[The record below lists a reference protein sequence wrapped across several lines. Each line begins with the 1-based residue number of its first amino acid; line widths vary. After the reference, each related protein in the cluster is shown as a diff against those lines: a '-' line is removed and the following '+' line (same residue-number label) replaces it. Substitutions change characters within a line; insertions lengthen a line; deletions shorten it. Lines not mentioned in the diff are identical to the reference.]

1 MSTLTLEAQDTL
13 LHMTGRRPDAPEP
26 RRNRYVG
33 PADSP
38 GLPELVAA
46 GLVEGLGVW
55 RLAREHAWR
64 ATPAGLAEAARL
76 ASERAPRLTR
86 AQRRYR
92 RWLSLSDVYNVSF
105 REFLTSPELAAHRG
119 GQP

>member
-1 MSTLTLEAQDTL
+1 MTTLTLEAQDTL
-13 LHMTGRRPDAPEP
+13 LHMTGRRAEAPEP

-64 ATPAGLAEAARL
+64 ATPAGLAEAERL
-76 ASERAPRLTR
+76 ASAREPKLTR

-105 REFLTSPELAAHRG
+105 REFLTSPNFADERR

>member
-1 MSTLTLEAQDTL
+1 MSSLTIDAQDTL
-13 LHMTGRRPDAPEP
+13 LHMTGCRAEDPEP

-46 GLVEGLGVW
+46 GLAECLGVW

-64 ATPAGLAEAARL
+64 ATPAGLAEAERL
-76 ASERAPRLTR
+76 ASSRAPKLTR

-92 RWLSLSDVYNVSF
+92 RWLSLSDVYDVSF
-105 REFLTSPELAAHRG
+105 REFLVSPKFADHRRVR
-119 GQP
+119 P